1 MKENTKRTGRFV
13 LAVIA
18 TFFTAICLVMF
29 GGAVKAQAAA
39 KECKFGFQYY
49 EAEWDGEYYE
59 IIIEKEMLVHFELLY
74 TPSSYSEYHYKYCVQ
89 TPDSENVIVKSDFY
103 QSYNS
108 RTGEYTA
115 KASRILNPGTY
126 YLYVNDDYSDNHGG
140 YLIVTTSDLVSL
152 RNIKITGL
160 DSKKKRTLTVTVPKK
175 DEDADHIEVEYA
187 TNPDFTDAVTI
198 EVLEGGKVTIKK
210 LERGKKYYV
219 RARQVAYYG
228 DGGKQVSAWSVV
240 KSKKVK

>member
-1 MKENTKRTGRFV
+1 MKETNKRTGKLV
-13 LAVIA
+13 LAAIA
-18 TFFTAICLVMF
+18 TFLTAMCLVMF

-49 EAEWDGEYYE
+49 EADWDEEYYE

-74 TPSSYSEYHYKYCVQ
+74 SPYDYSESIYKYCVQ
-89 TPDSENVIVKSDFY
+89 TPDSVNVIVNSDFY
-103 QSYNS
+103 KSYNS
-108 RTGEYTA
+108 RTGWYTA
-115 KASRILNPGTY
+115 TVSRILNPGTY
-126 YLYVNDDYSDNHGG
+126 YLYVNDGSLNYGG
-140 YLIVTTSDLVSL
+140 YLTVTTSDLVSL

-198 EVLEGGKVTIKK
+198 EVLEGWKVTIKK